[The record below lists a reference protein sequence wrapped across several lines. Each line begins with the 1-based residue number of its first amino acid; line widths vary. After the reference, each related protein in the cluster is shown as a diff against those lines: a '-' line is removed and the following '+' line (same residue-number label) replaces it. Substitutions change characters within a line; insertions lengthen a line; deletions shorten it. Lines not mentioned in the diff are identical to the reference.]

1 MARGQ
6 TIKVMANLCSIL
18 DGVFGILEHI
28 FGIWACIFESGWV
41 GRMAPGQTAKF
52 KVGFAHKITTS
63 PHCGEK
69 LLQNFFF

>member
-28 FGIWACIFESGWV
+28 FGIWACIFEWV
-41 GRMAPGQTAKF
+41 GGEDGPGADG
-52 KVGFAHKITTS
+52 KV
-63 PHCGEK
+63 
-69 LLQNFFF
+69 